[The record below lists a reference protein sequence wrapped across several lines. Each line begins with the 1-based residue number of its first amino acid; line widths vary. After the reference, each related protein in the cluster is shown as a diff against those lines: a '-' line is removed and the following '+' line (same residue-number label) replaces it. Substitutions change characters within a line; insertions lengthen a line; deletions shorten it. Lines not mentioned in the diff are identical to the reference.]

1 FGSLIL
7 VFPVLS
13 TISYLLEL
21 WLKEVPLYTIGFL
34 EISLLIILIN
44 AASEPMRTIVQATG
58 NIKKYQIIISS
69 IIISIFPIVYIFF
82 EKTNSPYYLFW
93 VILINTLA
101 VFIYRLWYL
110 IVKLD
115 LKVKKAFDILILPCI
130 KVIIPCLVIY
140 ITLLNLDMH
149 STMFVDFVLKVIVSV
164 FLSITSI
171 YLLGINK

>member
-69 IIISIFPIVYIFF
+69 IIMSIFPIVYIFF
-82 EKTNSPYYLFW
+82 EKTNSAYYLFW
-93 VILINTLA
+93 IILINTFF
-101 VFIYRLWYL
+101 VFVYRLWYL
-110 IVKLD
+110 INKINLEF
-115 LKVKKAFDILILPCI
+115 KKALSLLILPCV
-130 KVIIPCLVIY
+130 KVIIPCVLVYFLISNYNFNTSAFVEFLLKSMITVLLSLIFIY
-140 ITLLNLDMH
+140 
-149 STMFVDFVLKVIVSV
+149 F
-164 FLSITSI
+164 
-171 YLLGINK
+171 